1 MVASILFICTT
12 NQVRSPIA
20 VEMFKTLLPRDQTAN
35 WQVESA
41 GMWTQEGLPAG
52 TIAQQVMYEFGLDLS
67 RHRTRCVTTDL
78 LQHVDLILTMKAEH
92 KRTLQSEHPNLG
104 QHIYLLSELAGGA
117 WDVPEPDHQSMID
130 VRTAADTLQY
140 LLTRSQAQ
148 IISLAH
154 EYARVPVR
162 G

>member
-1 MVASILFICTT
+1 MVVSILFICTT

-20 VEMFKTLLPRDQTAN
+20 VEMFKALLPHDQAAN
-35 WQVESA
+35 WQVASA

-67 RHRTRCVTTDL
+67 RHRTRCVTADL
-78 LQHVDLILTMKAEH
+78 LQHVDLVLTMKAEH
-92 KRTLQSEHPNLG
+92 KRTLQNEHPDLG

-117 WDVPEPDHQSMID
+117 WDVPEPDHQSMLD

-140 LLTRSQAQ
+140 LLTRSRAQ
-148 IISLAH
+148 ITSLAH